1 MPLWKQR
8 RQGQSTEGQKLKFSL
23 LFGLR
28 FTTVMEFLTSHWC
41 LVLSC
46 PGSLKENVQVVTCL
60 LMLTS
65 YQNSAEHPVTF
76 PGAMVFLEKKH
87 YHCPRAPWAQSTQIP
102 LPCLCIILACS
113 ENRDD
118 ISFSPLLCVPC
129 LWLVSSFEQE
139 LFALT
144 CVRRLY
150 HNQDSFQL
158 RHLLDVIVT

>member
-28 FTTVMEFLTSHWC
+28 FTTVMEFLTNHWC

-87 YHCPRAPWAQSTQIP
+87 YHPAPGHLGLKAHK
-102 LPCLCIILACS
+102 
-113 ENRDD
+113 
-118 ISFSPLLCVPC
+118 FHY
-129 LWLVSSFEQE
+129 LVSASSLPVQKAETIFP
-139 LFALT
+139 LAPC
-144 CVRRLY
+144 CVSPAFGLSAPSSRSCL
-150 HNQDSFQL
+150 H
-158 RHLLDVIVT
+158 